1 MARFAT
7 RVDGVLL
14 HHHNPVLPRLTVVIT
29 IAGILVGPNH
39 MQTDPRK
46 WIHVLR
52 MSPREVVP
60 MMLQWKLM
68 TPLCL
73 GLIHR
78 QNRFLQGA
86 QLCRMTYQDIRGRC
100 STRTMM
106 AHQE

>member
-7 RVDGVLL
+7 RVDGVF
-14 HHHNPVLPRLTVVIT
+14 HHHNPVLPRLSVAIS
-29 IAGILVGPNH
+29 ILIGLNH

-46 WIHVLR
+46 WTRVLR

-60 MMLQWKLM
+60 VMLQWKLM

-78 QNRFLQGA
+78 QNRTLQGD
-86 QLCRMTYQDIRGRC
+86 QLCRMTCQDIRGRC
-100 STRTMM
+100 
-106 AHQE
+106 